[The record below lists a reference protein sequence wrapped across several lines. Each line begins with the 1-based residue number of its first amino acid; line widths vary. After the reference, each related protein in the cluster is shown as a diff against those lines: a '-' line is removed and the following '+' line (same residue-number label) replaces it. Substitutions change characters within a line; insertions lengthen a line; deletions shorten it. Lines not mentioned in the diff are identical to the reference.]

1 MRQKCYKRASLRVD
15 NISLGIVKGPQ
26 KPQKFEPRS
35 FRYKLM
41 MFNSAE
47 PN

>member
-15 NISLGIVKGPQ
+15 NISLGIVKGP
-26 KPQKFEPRS
+26 KKIIEPRS

-41 MFNSAE
+41 IFNSAE